1 MDTVMGFVGRL
12 QKNKLFVDR
21 LILNLGAIP
30 VFMIFVAPSSW
41 LHVYGLVSNMQV
53 QYNKRNYTSRIGC
66 I

>member
-21 LILNLGAIP
+21 LILNLDAIP